1 MPQDL
6 LSTRDVSRPL
16 LRQSEPE
23 VARAA
28 TESLAAWLL
37 RGPLTVVMLGLIAA
51 QLLTWIPHYLN
62 WPWFADHD
70 VFATLA
76 QGWDAG
82 LLPYRDLAG
91 NNFPGTVYL
100 FWLLGKTF
108 GWGRT
113 LPFYAVDA
121 GFVVLLGG
129 VMLAWSRRRFGH
141 VLPGAIGY
149 AAFLSYYF
157 SLDYARV
164 GQRDWHGP
172 FFLMLGLLVADGW
185 PGRASRLFVALAAA
199 VGFVFRP
206 QVVLLFPALTLA
218 VAQGLWAARESGNPV
233 ARTARGLF
241 AWGVL
246 LAGFVALAFAPIMA
260 AGLTGDF
267 LRGVRLTFYGSR
279 YNLVGLHTFG
289 IQMLLQFLHMEFV
302 IVPAVLLLFAARTDP
317 ATRGAIR
324 VGLTALAGAWFYKPL
339 SPVPYPYLSHPLT
352 LVWSMNVALVVA
364 LLVKSELG
372 SASLRLA
379 AVGLAIGLV
388 IHVKPENCSVQ
399 AARLAFREIPR
410 GMMPSQPPPGYP
422 EITLDASAQPYPWKD
437 YVATLEYLRRETRPD
452 ERVANLLRVV
462 PALTGASGRL
472 PALPAESLA
481 WLLVKPDDEPRFL
494 QALEDATGE
503 VVVWAPRET
512 EELEG
517 YRLVDVVRQLVPA
530 VRRQYRPVAR
540 FGAIEV
546 WRLRKGTARI
556 GSSSDDRTAAAE

>member
-1 MPQDL
+1 MPQNL
-6 LSTRDVSRPL
+6 LSARVDSRPPPH
-16 LRQSEPE
+16 RFEPE
-23 VARAA
+23 GALAR

-37 RGPLTVVMLGLIAA
+37 RGPLTVAMVSLIAV
-51 QLLTWIPHYLN
+51 QLLSWIPHYLN

-100 FWLLGKTF
+100 FWLLGKSL

-129 VMLAWSRRRFGH
+129 VMLAWSRRRFGR

-149 AAFLSYYF
+149 AAFLSYYL
-157 SLDYARV
+157 SLDYSRV

-185 PGRASRLFVALAAA
+185 PGRASRLFAALAASG
-199 VGFVFRP
+199 GFVFRP

-218 VAQGLWAARESGNPV
+218 VAQGLWNASASGKPL
-233 ARTARGLF
+233 ARTARGLLV
-241 AWGVL
+241 WGIL
-246 LAGFVALAFAPIMA
+246 LAGFVLLAFAPIVA

-267 LRGVRLTFYGSR
+267 LRGIRLTFYGSR
-279 YNLVGLHTFG
+279 YNLVGLHTFSV
-289 IQMLLQFLHMEFV
+289 QMILQFLHLEFV
-302 IVPAVLLLFAARTDP
+302 IVPAILLLFAGRTDP

-324 VGLTALAGAWFYKPL
+324 VGLTALAGAWLYKPL

-352 LVWSMNVALVVA
+352 LVWSMNLALVVA
-364 LLVKSELG
+364 LLLKSELG

-379 AVGLAIGLV
+379 AVGLVIGLS
-388 IHVKPENCSVQ
+388 IHAKPENCSVQ
-399 AARLAFREIPR
+399 ASRLACREIPR
-410 GMMPSQPPPGYP
+410 GVMPSQPPPGYP
-422 EITLDASAQPYPWKD
+422 EITLDAKAEPYPWKD
-437 YVATLEYLRRETRPD
+437 YGATLEYLRRATRPD

-462 PALTGASGRL
+462 PALTGPSGRL

-494 QALEDATGE
+494 RALEDTSGGI
-503 VVVWAPRET
+503 VVWAPREID
-512 EELEG
+512 ENEG
-517 YRLVDVVRQLVPA
+517 YTLVDVVRRLAPV
-530 VRRQYRPVAR
+530 VRRHYVPVAR
-540 FGAIEV
+540 FGKIEI
-546 WRLRKGTARI
+546 WRSEDGVAR
-556 GSSSDDRTAAAE
+556 SNDRTNRFPGS